1 MTAPDMAHAEKVNHR
16 HRMPSCCKRSLLF
29 ACLLGGSLTMSAC
42 SDEPSIEA
50 SAPAQP
56 ATAPAPHLH
65 ALPWLKRTDPTDADV
80 WLASREAGRDLDPL
94 DPAVSEMHRRLE
106 VAGQRF
112 RDHPRMIAN
121 RAVQLEAM
129 LKEKGIDEHAPN
141 IIDTLC
147 GVPGDR
153 RYVESFSSLTQQYY
167 NLRLEGLD
175 KAKAVEALR
184 KLEDPA

>member
-1 MTAPDMAHAEKVNHR
+1 MAHAKNVNNR
-16 HRMPSCCKRSLLF
+16 NRMPSCCRRSLLF
-29 ACLLGGSLTMSAC
+29 ACLLASGLVITAC
-42 SDEPSIEA
+42 SDEPAIEA

-56 ATAPAPHLH
+56 ASAPAPHLH

-80 WLASREAGRDLDPL
+80 WLASREAGRDIDPL
-94 DPAVSEMHRRLE
+94 DPAVSQMHQRLE
-106 VAGQRF
+106 VAAQRF

-121 RAVQLEAM
+121 RAVQLETM
-129 LKEKGIDEHAPN
+129 LKEKGIDEHAPS
-141 IIDTLC
+141 IIETLC
-147 GVPGDR
+147 EVPGDR

>member
-1 MTAPDMAHAEKVNHR
+1 
-16 HRMPSCCKRSLLF
+16 
-29 ACLLGGSLTMSAC
+29 LLGSTLIVAAC
-42 SDEPSIEA
+42 SDEPSIET

-56 ATAPAPHLH
+56 ASAPAPRLH
-65 ALPWLKRTDPTDADV
+65 ALPWLKRTDPVDADV
-80 WLASREAGRDLDPL
+80 WLASREAGHDVDPL
-94 DPAVSEMHRRLE
+94 DPAVTAMHRRLE
-106 VAGQRF
+106 VAAQRF

-121 RAVQLEAM
+121 RAVQLETM
-129 LKEKGIDEHAPN
+129 LKEKGIDEHAPG

-147 GVPGDR
+147 DVPGDR